1 MIVYGATLSP
11 FVRKVLVYGAERGLG
26 LESKVLGLGSTDPDF
41 RAASPF
47 GKIPGFR
54 DGDFA
59 ISDSTAIV
67 TYLEAK
73 YPDGGL
79 IPAEAAA
86 RARTIWYDEFADTIL
101 SAAGGKV
108 FFNRFVAAMIGRQ
121 PDMAAADAAIRDEL
135 PPLFDYLEGVIPDS
149 GHLVGDALTLAD
161 ISVASPFANLA
172 YCDVHVDAARHPR
185 LAAFVAAMHG
195 RDSFA
200 ALIAADRAFLARM
213 AG

>member
-41 RAASPF
+41 RTASPF

-79 IPAEAAA
+79 ISAEAAA

-172 YCDVHVDAARHPR
+172 YCDVHVDDARHPR